1 MSLIVPLARPSFGKE
16 EAQVVKEVLASG
28 WVSQG
33 PRVEEFETRLSEL
46 LGCRHVCTVNSGTSA
61 IMLVLRALDIGA
73 GDSVVV
79 PAFGCAASALPILE
93 TGARPLFADIDP
105 ATFNVSWQTIERV
118 LEHNTKVVLVAHM
131 FGQIC
136 DMDLIARECRRRHLI
151 LIEDAALAFGARKGE
166 RQAGTFGLAG
176 CLSFHPRKIVT
187 TGEGGAV
194 CTNDSNLAARVRES
208 RNYGASRTAWA
219 RFQKADGSPKG
230 FSRLAFNCKLTD
242 LQAAI
247 GLVQLRHLP
256 NFLARRRRIARFY
269 STKLKPFSQLQLPL
283 TPAAEW
289 EHVFQ
294 AYVCTWLTGAYDPVV
309 LQPRRLRSLEKSLV
323 SLKRSLSKQNIGVS
337 DAGQFLPD
345 LPVFGIERSSG
356 EWPYAYVASR
366 LAFALPIYPGMS
378 WSDARRVVTAV
389 GSALARPVS

>member
-1 MSLIVPLARPSFGKE
+1 MSSVVPLARPSFGKE
-16 EAQVVKEVLASG
+16 EAQAVKEVLASG

-33 PRVEEFETRLSEL
+33 PRVEAFETRLSEL
-46 LGCRHVCTVNSGTSA
+46 LGCRYVCAVNSCTSA
-61 IMLVLRALDIGA
+61 IMLVLRALDIGV

-105 ATFNVSWQTIERV
+105 ATFNISWHTIERA
-118 LEHNTKVVLVAHM
+118 LEKRTRVVIVAHM

-136 DMDLIARECRRRHLI
+136 DMALIVKECRRRGLI

-166 RQAGTFGLAG
+166 RRAGTFGLAG
-176 CLSFHPRKIVT
+176 CLSFHPRKMVT

-194 CTNDSNLAARVRES
+194 CTDDSDLAARVREG
-208 RNYGASRTAWA
+208 RNYGASRTAWV

-230 FSRLAFNCKLTD
+230 FTRLAFNCKLTD

-247 GLVQLRHLP
+247 GLVQLQRLP
-256 NFLARRRRIARFY
+256 GFLARRRQIAGFY
-269 STKLKPFSQLQLPL
+269 SDQLKSFSQLKLPSI
-283 TPAAEW
+283 PAAEW

-294 AYVCTWLTGAYDPVV
+294 AYVCTFLTGSYAEVV
-309 LQPRRLRSLEKSLV
+309 SRPRRLRSLEKDLV
-323 SLKRSLSKQNIGVS
+323 SLKSSLSKHDVAAS

-345 LPVFGIERSSG
+345 LPVFGGERSPR
-356 EWPYAYVASR
+356 EWPYAYLASR
-366 LAFALPIYPGMS
+366 LAFALPIYPGMFG
-378 WSDARRVVTAV
+378 SDARRVVNAV
-389 GSALARPVS
+389 GAALAEQ